1 LTPHFPNATPPVY
14 FIFRN
19 GFLLP
24 KIFTRAGTITKR
36 FGRKISK
43 PLMFVSLVKVPL
55 NLQNHSAMQVFLP
68 KLLNA
73 I

>member
-43 PLMFVSLVKVPL
+43 PLMFVSLVKSLSQP
-55 NLQNHSAMQVFLP
+55 AKPFGDAGFLP